1 MGLERRGCVVQPRP
15 QANWQREEPV
25 DKVKPF
31 DIPKREVWEAFK
43 RVKANQGAAGVDGQ
57 SIAEFEAN
65 LSGNLYKLGNRLS
78 SGSYFPPPV
87 RRVDIPK
94 ADGGTRPL
102 GIPTVA
108 DRVAQEVA
116 RRCLEPILEP
126 VFHAD
131 SYGYRPG
138 KSAID
143 AVRQARQRCWRCDW
157 VLDLDVR
164 AFFDSIDWEL
174 LLKAVRQH
182 TDCPWVLLYVERWL
196 KAPVQMEDG
205 SVVPRTAGTP
215 QGGVISP
222 LLANLFL
229 HYAFDTWMARNYPHS
244 PFERYA
250 DDAICH
256 CQSAKEARALWSALA
271 DRLAVCKLVLHPV
284 KTKIVY
290 CKDAN
295 RRGDFP
301 IISFDFLGFQFRARK
316 TIWNGKAAHGF
327 MPAAS
332 PKALTAIS
340 RTVRRWSLHH
350 RSDKSLQE
358 LAEMYNPC
366 IRGWITYYSHFY
378 KTRLRPTLKR
388 IDAYVIRWA
397 RRKFKRMRHQTKG
410 ARDWFD
416 RLHRANPQLFAH
428 WPLCHG
434 NGRTSGA
441 VWSMLIWFVDK
452 ASHLY
457 NSHSAL
463 KFRYNNRRTFSE
475 QRSRDASGTSRNSR
489 IGALARNDRR
499 FVRTIKTRTPKA
511 KFQRPPTANRY
522 RTARHRPGAAI
533 HYYQNTIPRAD
544 TTKTHS

>member
-1 MGLERRGCVVQPRP
+1 MGLDRRGCVVQPRP
-15 QANWQREEPV
+15 RANRQREEPV
-25 DKVKPF
+25 DKAKPF

-57 SIAEFEAN
+57 SIAEFEAD
-65 LSGNLYKLGNRLS
+65 LSDNLYKLWNRMS

-87 RRVDIPK
+87 RRVEIPK

-108 DRVAQEVA
+108 DRIAQEVA
-116 RRCLEPILEP
+116 RRYLEPRLEP

-138 KSAID
+138 RSAID
-143 AVRQARQRCWRCDW
+143 AVRTARQRCWRYDW
-157 VLDLDVR
+157 VLDIDVKGY
-164 AFFDSIDWEL
+164 FDSIDWEL
-174 LLKAVRQH
+174 LLKAVRHH
-182 TDCPWVLLYVERWL
+182 TDCPWVLLYIERWL

-229 HYAFDTWMARNYPHS
+229 HYAFDMWMARTYPHI

-250 DDAICH
+250 DDVICH
-256 CQSAKEARALWSALA
+256 CKSAEEARALWSALA
-271 DRLAVCKLVLHPV
+271 DRFAACKLVLHPQ

-301 IISFDFLGFQFRARK
+301 NQSFDFLGFTFRARK
-316 TIWNGKAAHGF
+316 TMWQGGHPRARL
-327 MPAAS
+327 PARRQPESADGHQPDDPALGAS
-332 PKALTAIS
+332 SSQRQVPAGS
-340 RTVRRWSLHH
+340 GHDVQSVH
-350 RSDKSLQE
+350 
-358 LAEMYNPC
+358 
-366 IRGWITYYSHFY
+366 RGWINYYGHFY
-378 KTRLRPTLKR
+378 RTQLRPTLKR

-397 RRKFKRMRHQTKG
+397 RRKFKRLRHKTKG

-416 RLHRANPQLFAH
+416 RLRRANPTLFAH
-428 WPLCHG
+428 WQLCHG

-441 VWSMLIWFVDK
+441 V
-452 ASHLY
+452 
-457 NSHSAL
+457 
-463 KFRYNNRRTFSE
+463 
-475 QRSRDASGTSRNSR
+475 
-489 IGALARNDRR
+489 
-499 FVRTIKTRTPKA
+499 
-511 KFQRPPTANRY
+511 
-522 RTARHRPGAAI
+522 
-533 HYYQNTIPRAD
+533 
-544 TTKTHS
+544 